1 MQFGSSGKEIKSLLA
16 QFNHMHFGRSG
27 SWVNSVKEQSIF
39 LTLRKT
45 KSYNY

>member
-27 SWVNSVKEQSIF
+27 S
-39 LTLRKT
+39 
-45 KSYNY
+45 